1 MSSLSNQFNSIL
13 SKYITTYKS
22 YLDSSD
28 NSLTIVPDSL
38 FTGQTN
44 LSVLTNST
52 LNDCHT
58 SCLSNNACTG
68 ATFDSKL
75 QTCILNSGNGDLIY
89 KPHSTAIVQQK
100 IFYNKKLHELNEQ
113 LLQINKQI
121 NKQIIS
127 SNSSIPDTSH
137 SGSIL
142 QSEYQLLLKEREKIT
157 ERINQHQTLDSKY
170 QHGSL
175 IVSSNY
181 YTYIFLVLFVIFLII
196 ILLRYN

>member
-1 MSSLSNQFNSIL
+1 MSSLSDQFNSIL

-38 FTGQTN
+38 FAGQTN
-44 LSVLTNST
+44 LSVLSNST

-58 SCLSNNACTG
+58 SCLSNSACTG
-68 ATFDSKL
+68 ATFNSILD
-75 QTCILNSGNGDLIY
+75 TCILNSGTGNLIY
-89 KPHSTAIVQQK
+89 KPQSTAIVQKQL
-100 IFYNKKLHELNEQ
+100 FYNKQLHELNNK

-121 NKQIIS
+121 MS
-127 SNSSIPDTSH
+127 SNPIQNTSNT
-137 SGSIL
+137 GSLL
-142 QSEYQLLLKEREKIT
+142 QNEYQSLVEEREKIT
-157 ERINQHQTLDSKY
+157 EMINQQQTLNSQY
-170 QHGSL
+170 QNGSL

-181 YTYIFLVLFVIFLII
+181 YTYIVLLLFVIFLII

>member
-28 NSLTIVPDSL
+28 NSLTMVPDSL
-38 FTGQTN
+38 FAGQTN
-44 LSVLTNST
+44 LNVLANST

-68 ATFDSKL
+68 ATFNSIL
-75 QTCILNSGNGDLIY
+75 ETCILNSGNGDLIY

-100 IFYNKKLHELNEQ
+100 LFYNKQLHELNEQ
-113 LLQINKQI
+113 LLRINKQI
-121 NKQIIS
+121 MS
-127 SNSSIPDTSH
+127 SSYTSDTSNA
-137 SGSIL
+137 GSIL
-142 QSEYQLLLKEREKIT
+142 QTEYQSLLKEREKIT
-157 ERINQHQTLDSKY
+157 EMIHQRQTLDSKY

>member
-28 NSLTIVPDSL
+28 NSLTMVPDSL
-38 FTGQTN
+38 FAGQTN
-44 LSVLTNST
+44 LSVLANST

-68 ATFDSKL
+68 ATFNSIL
-75 QTCILNSGNGDLIY
+75 ETCILNSGDGDLIY

-100 IFYNKKLHELNEQ
+100 LFYNKQLHELNEQ
-113 LLQINKQI
+113 LLRINKQI
-121 NKQIIS
+121 MS
-127 SNSSIPDTSH
+127 SSYTSDTSKA
-137 SGSIL
+137 GSIL
-142 QSEYQLLLKEREKIT
+142 QTEYKSLLKEREKIT
-157 ERINQHQTLDSKY
+157 EMIHQRQTLDSKY
-170 QHGSL
+170 QDGSL